1 MLKNKQAE
9 HDFEMTLTK
18 IETELT
24 GFEFE
29 ENSDENEE
37 EKETP
42 FDAEKIRI
50 EQRMLSLKYIKELLD
65 SKELELSPGFQ
76 RNRVWKE
83 PKRKS
88 LLIESLMLR
97 IPIPA
102 FYFYEDENSKYY
114 VIDGLQ
120 RLSTIEDYLN
130 DKFKLS
136 NLQYLQAN
144 SGNKRFSELEQKY
157 KNRIYHTQLAVNIID
172 ARTPSQ
178 VKFDLFRRI
187 NTGGIAL
194 NAQEIRNSIAKN
206 KVRDFLKE
214 MAKHPSFLRVTGNI
228 NDDRMAAQELV
239 VRFIAFYKAFDV
251 EEYNVN
257 YEKGDLELFLDNAF
271 EELNNCS
278 DTELMEYK
286 RIFIRAMDNAFD
298 LFGGY
303 AFRKCTYSDFKNRKV
318 LLNKSLFVT
327 WSVLLA
333 HIELS
338 GEELKLKREKAC
350 SILSKR
356 LQFDELYTQSL
367 SIGTNAKKRVKL
379 NFEIACEVLEE
390 VLGND

>member
-1 MLKNKQAE
+1 MLKNKLGE

-18 IETELT
+18 FESELT
-24 GFEFE
+24 GFEYE
-29 ENSDENEE
+29 DVSDENEE
-37 EKETP
+37 DKEIP

-136 NLQYLQAN
+136 NLQYLQSG

-194 NAQEIRNSIAKN
+194 NAQEIRNSIAKT
-206 KVRDFLKE
+206 KVRKLLKE
-214 MAKHPSFLRVTGNI
+214 MAHHPSFLRVAGNI

-239 VRFIAFYKAFDV
+239 LRFIAFYEAFDV
-251 EEYNVN
+251 EKCYVN
-257 YEKGDLELFLDNAF
+257 YEKGDLELFLDHAF
-271 EELNNCS
+271 EVLNNSS
-278 DTELMEYK
+278 DIELMEYK
-286 RIFIRAMDNAFD
+286 RMFITAMENSYA
-298 LFGGY
+298 LFGRY
-303 AFRKCTYSDFKNRKV
+303 AFRKCTYDDFKNKKM

-333 HIELS
+333 HVKLSFGELA
-338 GEELKLKREKAC
+338 LKKEKAC
-350 SILSKR
+350 SVLSTR
-356 LQFDELYTQSL
+356 LEFDELYKQSL
-367 SIGTNAKKRVKL
+367 SIGTNAKRRVKF
-379 NFEIACEVLEE
+379 NFETACEILKE
-390 VLGND
+390 VLKND